1 MIIDLVVLVNACMV
15 AFSYMLSIQVMKC
28 TIKLLPLLKQCLA
41 SRAVKQLKEQ
51 IIITVL
57 TLADA
62 TTHNSTLVLPHSLLC
77 RAISLAITPCME
89 VGLAMQDQHNPHTHT

>member
-1 MIIDLVVLVNACMV
+1 MV

-28 TIKLLPLLKQCLA
+28 TTKLLPLLEQCLA

-62 TTHNSTLVLPHSLLC
+62 TTHNSTLVLAHPFYAGPYHL
-77 RAISLAITPCME
+77 E
-89 VGLAMQDQHNPHTHT
+89 